1 MNLGPLISKRFFS
14 TEGKG
19 KGKDMLHINTLFEK
33 NSLDLWL
40 PSISQNKVDETQRF
54 MFNPKFI
61 ITLVNVLNNLDKSYT
76 YKLCFLLFLH
86 TNDKDKEVT
95 FLLPPESGIDPS
107 TPMDEM
113 LRVATGID
121 ILYKMCDYRG
131 YHVFHSNELDLELVK
146 DFEKYVH
153 HVLETLG
160 RQVRNTN
167 ENLYEDGFIEFKKS
181 VLLKITRF
189 DNSRDLGLSK
199 KGVC

>member
-1 MNLGPLISKRFFS
+1 
-14 TEGKG
+14 
-19 KGKDMLHINTLFEK
+19 
-33 NSLDLWL
+33 
-40 PSISQNKVDETQRF
+40 

-61 ITLVNVLNNLDKSYT
+61 ITLVNVLNNLDKSYK

-113 LRVATGID
+113 LRVAIGID